1 MAQFVKLQ
9 SISLCANVSGQIA
22 TYLMVS
28 PPAAGDASYDVY
40 TRERDAILDSLK
52 TRARILGE
60 GVNQIDGMSVDI
72 PQGAM
77 YAFVKIQLP
86 PLSEKHTAG
95 CTSAEVASLNA
106 RRDEEYCM
114 ALLDE
119 TGICVVPG
127 SGFGQ
132 LPGTLHFR
140 TTFLPPQ
147 EEIEALVVKLK
158 NFHRH
163 YVNADAVAL

>member
-1 MAQFVKLQ
+1 
-9 SISLCANVSGQIA
+9 
-22 TYLMVS
+22 
-28 PPAAGDASYDVY
+28 
-40 TRERDAILDSLK
+40 
-52 TRARILGE
+52 
-60 GVNQIDGMSVDI
+60 
-72 PQGAM
+72 
-77 YAFVKIQLP
+77 
-86 PLSEKHTAG
+86 
-95 CTSAEVASLNA
+95 
-106 RRDEEYCM
+106 M